1 MTDNKS
7 PLCHYCG
14 IDPGLHGAIALIDA
28 AGACVRVV
36 DTPTVGS
43 VLDVNALFDVLD
55 LAPVQTRFWI
65 EVQHAMPG
73 NRPTSTFS
81 IGETY
86 GAIRGILSALRCP
99 YSEVRAS
106 VWQRIMLTGVPG
118 EDTKARS
125 LRAAATLFPREALF
139 TPRGRALDGRADA
152 LLIAEYG
159 RRRELGA

>member
-14 IDPGLHGAIALIDA
+14 VDPGLHGAVAIIND

-36 DTPTVGS
+36 DTPTVGG
-43 VLDVNALFDVLD
+43 VLDVNALFDALD
-55 LAPVQTRFWI
+55 MTPVRTRFWV
-65 EVQHAMPG
+65 EVQHSMPG
-73 NRPTSTFS
+73 NRPASTFS

-86 GAIRGILSALRCP
+86 GAIRGILSALRRP

-106 VWQRIMLTGVPG
+106 VWQRAMLTGVPG

-125 LRAAATLFPREALF
+125 LRAAAALFPCEALR